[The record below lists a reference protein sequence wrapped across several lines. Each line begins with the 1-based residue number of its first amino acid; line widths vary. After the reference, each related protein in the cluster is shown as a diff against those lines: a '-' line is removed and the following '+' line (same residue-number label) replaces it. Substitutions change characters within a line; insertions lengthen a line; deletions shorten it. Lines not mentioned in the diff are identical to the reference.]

1 VKSCFLKVCVCGGKG
16 LSCFE
21 AADSRFIAG
30 RMTKVVR
37 VTGLQ
42 VKGWWAVMIWW
53 VARCSELSV
62 NRKAANDEEEGA
74 CEQRNS
80 LSQRHAFL

>member
-1 VKSCFLKVCVCGGKG
+1 MVEEPPARCGLLHQVIVTCLCVKSCCLKVCVCGGKG

-42 VKGWWAVMIWW
+42 VKGLVG
-53 VARCSELSV
+53 VDDLV
-62 NRKAANDEEEGA
+62 GGA
-74 CEQRNS
+74 LE
-80 LSQRHAFL
+80 